1 MIARVILCTAALAL
15 GGMPDTR
22 AEIWTLARTVAAAV
36 EASNQVAQEHLGAD
50 QAVLDAEN
58 ARAGHLPSVSMT
70 ARAGVVSEVMEM
82 HLVPGRTIQFGD
94 YDSYDLALRVNQII
108 YDGGRLSAAREAALN
123 RAEAAEWQARAA
135 ALTVEFRAK
144 ASFFGVLLADR
155 AVEAAG
161 QSVTE
166 AQLHLNDVLARR
178 RQELALETDV
188 TGARLR
194 VSQAE
199 MELVTREADSERARA
214 TMRALLALSPDTV
227 IEIAWNDAGDNAV
240 MPPSGDAAAALGNR
254 PEMEAFARS
263 IAAAEKSA
271 DAAHAGSRPTLG
283 MYGGFN
289 YGRPELD
296 MVANDWMHY
305 FSAGISLNWDIWN
318 WGQNNRQAEQA
329 LIGARQVERQADEF
343 TRELGRQLAEARAD
357 WTEAVK
363 RRDIAAESVEYA
375 SQRLEQINTAYR
387 EGMATE
393 TDYDTAHAAFSR
405 AVMEESVAEAAMQ
418 VAAARIEYVMGIR
431 YTGGTE

>member
-1 MIARVILCTAALAL
+1 M
-15 GGMPDTR
+15 
-22 AEIWTLARTVAAAV
+22 
-36 EASNQVAQEHLGAD
+36 
-50 QAVLDAEN
+50 
-58 ARAGHLPSVSMT
+58 
-70 ARAGVVSEVMEM
+70 
-82 HLVPGRTIQFGD
+82 QFGD

-135 ALTVEFRAK
+135 TLAVEFRAK
-144 ASFFGVLLADR
+144 AAFFGVLLADR
-155 AVEAAG
+155 AVDAAQ

-166 AQLHLNDVLARR
+166 AQLHLDDVLARR

-199 MELVTREADSERARA
+199 LELVSCEADSERARA
-214 TMRALLALSPDTV
+214 AMRSLLGLSPDVT
-227 IEIAWNDAGDNAV
+227 IEIAWEDV
-240 MPPSGDAAAALGNR
+240 PVTPPSGDAADALTNR
-254 PEMEAFARS
+254 PEIEAFAQS

-271 DAAHAGSRPTLG
+271 DSARAGSRPTLG

-318 WGQNNRQAEQA
+318 WGQTGRQVEQA
-329 LIGARQVERQADEF
+329 LIGARQVERRLDDF
-343 TRELGRQLAEARAD
+343 TRELGRQLTEAQAD
-357 WTEAVK
+357 WTEAAK

-375 SQRLEQINTAYR
+375 SQRLELINTAYR
-387 EGMATE
+387 EGLATE
-393 TDYDTAHAAFSR
+393 TDYDTAHASFSR